1 MKGLR
6 EGAWRTRDLNIGSKN
21 PTDKSF
27 ANIGNQMFFL
37 DSIKYF
43 QQSLGA
49 LADSLTDQEKSSIAI
64 ECKKLTK
71 SDPKLAKNYLAC
83 TEEEQKWILNYVSTG
98 KGTIPYEMIT
108 RYDSLDIAP
117 KNGQFFLPHQF
128 CSSLKYTTMIHGEYE
143 NVKKFYQTMKLENLK

>member
-6 EGAWRTRDLNIGSKN
+6 AGVWRTRDLNIGSKN
-21 PTDKSF
+21 PTDISF

-43 QQSLGA
+43 RQSLGA
-49 LADSLTDQEKSSIAI
+49 LTDSLTDQEKSSIAI

-83 TEEEQKWILNYVSTG
+83 TEKEQKWILNYVSTG

-117 KNGQFFLPHQF
+117 KNGQVFLPHQF
-128 CSSLKYTTMIHGEYE
+128 CSSLKDTTMIHGEYK